1 MSPRRARNP
10 KETALTVGVFEASL
24 FGPQTRWS
32 SLLGQRE
39 HLQNEIARG
48 RRHLD
53 QLRKDLAECDVLE
66 RAFPTKD
73 KASGRNGQAERR
85 RQLATNDSIEQFL
98 SGWLEHLEE
107 QLAAVVAEIQA
118 LEPHNA
124 AEPIFPEESMYE
136 LLRAAG

>member
-1 MSPRRARNP
+1 MPASRVRNH
-10 KETALTVGVFEASL
+10 KETVLTVSIFEASP

-48 RRHLD
+48 RRHLE
-53 QLRKDLAECDVLE
+53 QLRKDLAECDALV
-66 RAFPTKD
+66 RTWPTAD
-73 KASGRNGQAERR
+73 KAASRNGRNEHR
-85 RQLATNDSIEQFL
+85 RQSAINDSIEQFL
-98 SGWLEHLEE
+98 SGWLVHLEE

-118 LEPHNA
+118 VEQQNA
-124 AEPIFPEESMYE
+124 AEPIFPEESMFE